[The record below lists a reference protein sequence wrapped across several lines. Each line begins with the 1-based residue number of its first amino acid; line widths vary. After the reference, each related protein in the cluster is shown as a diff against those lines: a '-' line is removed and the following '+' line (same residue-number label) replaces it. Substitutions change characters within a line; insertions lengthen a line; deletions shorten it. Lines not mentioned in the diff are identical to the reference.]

1 MRKPFLLLIVCLM
14 MTTFVSC
21 ERPSDAEEPSIT
33 RDEQSPIKGVW
44 KCQLN
49 GGQMTLDYGDHNVK
63 YTCYTE
69 IFNATAI
76 YEGTYTIKG
85 NEITHEF
92 TSLTTKN
99 SSKIEYYSPDKMPKE
114 ALLQD
119 ANTIIYMDYSYKR
132 Q

>member
-1 MRKPFLLLIVCLM
+1 MKHLSFIFAAAIM
-14 MTTFVSC
+14 FAFVSC
-21 ERPSDAEEPSIT
+21 ERAI
-33 RDEQSPIKGVW
+33 EQSPIKGVW

-69 IFNATAI
+69 IFNATAT

-92 TSLTTKN
+92 TFLTTKN
-99 SSKIEYYSPDKMPKE
+99 SSKISYYSPDQLPKD